1 MPDAIATGLLFSVR
15 EGKKLHTVMSVRAED
30 ERTMALL
37 RKVRCFRA
45 NTKNT
50 SKNFTRSG

>member
-1 MPDAIATGLLFSVR
+1 MLPPGSLLVR

-37 RKVRCFRA
+37 RKVRLPGQEEYFHKVLRRRC
-45 NTKNT
+45 
-50 SKNFTRSG
+50 RSG